1 MGTAC
6 LINKGELYTPVGIL
20 NEKAAI
26 MIIAILGIGEA
37 GGALARD
44 LIAKGIQVR
53 GWDPEP
59 RNLPHELEFATSNP
73 AAASSADIVLS
84 VNWASVAVEVARE
97 MAPVLQPDQ
106 LYADLNTAAPQ
117 LKRDIAAIIEKTGAP
132 FVDAALME
140 PVLPKGLGTQV
151 YASGSGAEQFTKKMI
166 PLGMPVTYLDR
177 EAGSA
182 ATHKLVRSIMYKG
195 VAAVIMECL
204 EAAEALNMSEYARV
218 QMLKIINN
226 EPMIDHFVNG
236 SIKHAKRRVH
246 EIEAVVE
253 MLNSIGVSAFSSQAA
268 LQRLEEIMEKT
279 G

>member
-1 MGTAC
+1 
-6 LINKGELYTPVGIL
+6 
-20 NEKAAI
+20 

-37 GGALARD
+37 GGALACD
-44 LIAKGIQVR
+44 FIAKGVRVR

-59 RNLPHELEFATSNP
+59 RNLPHELEFAASNP
-73 AAASSADIVLS
+73 DATSSADIVLS
-84 VNWASVAVEVARE
+84 VNWASVAIEVATE
-97 MAPVLQPDQ
+97 VAPVLQPNQ

-117 LKRDIAAIIEKTGAP
+117 LKRDIATIIEKMGAS

-151 YASGSGAEQFTKKMI
+151 YASGSGAELFTKKMT

-177 EAGSA
+177 EAGNA

-204 EAAEALNMSEYARV
+204 EAAEALNMTEYARA
-218 QMLKIINN
+218 QMLKIIYD
-226 EPMIDHFVNG
+226 EPMIDRFVSG
-236 SIKHAKRRVH
+236 SIKHARRRVH
-246 EIEAVVE
+246 EMEAVVE
-253 MLNSIGVSAFSSQAA
+253 MLNSIGASAFSSQAA
-268 LQRLEEIMEKT
+268 VQRLKEIMEKT